1 VSETGARHLVL
12 VGAGHAHVEVL
23 RAFGRNRPCNM
34 RMTLITRE
42 AASPYSGMLPGAIA
56 GHYRRDETEI
66 QVAPLA
72 RFAGAELIV
81 DEVTSLD
88 AQARLVHRKAGPP
101 IAYDFLSLDIGSTP
115 NIGDVPGA
123 AAHAIPVKPIDGF
136 FARFDRL
143 HADVLA
149 GRIQRLALV
158 GGGAGG
164 VELLL
169 AVAHRLRR
177 DRPGQPLELTLI
189 SGSERILDGFSA
201 GFRRRIEAALA
212 EQAIAV
218 VAGARAVG
226 VSPNGVTLASGR
238 FVAADAVLW
247 TTQASPASFLA
258 DAGLECDEHGFLLV
272 DEMLRA
278 KEHPEISAAGDM
290 IAFAPRA
297 LPKAGVY
304 AVRAGPV
311 LAHNLR
317 ASLAGTGLSPFR
329 PQRRAL
335 VILATGPRH
344 AVATGYG
351 FTLEGDWVWRWKDRI
366 DRRFMARFRVD
377 GSEVQR

>member
-1 VSETGARHLVL
+1 MSNAGPRHLVL

-23 RAFGRNRPCNM
+23 RAFGRDRP
-34 RMTLITRE
+34 RDTRIIVITRV
-42 AASPYSGMLPGAIA
+42 AASPYSGMLPGTVA
-56 GHYRRDETEI
+56 GHYTRDETEI
-66 QVAPLA
+66 PVAPLA
-72 RFAGAELIV
+72 QAAGAEVIV

-88 AQARLVHRKAGPP
+88 IQARLVHRKAGPP
-101 IAYDFLSLDIGSTP
+101 VAYDRLSLDIGSTP
-115 NIGDVPGA
+115 HFGGVPGA

-136 FARFDRL
+136 LTRFERL
-143 HADVLA
+143 HAEMLA
-149 GRIQRLALV
+149 GRIRRLALV

-177 DRPGQPLELTLI
+177 DGPERPVALTLI
-189 SGSERILDGFSA
+189 SASGRILEGFSP

-212 EQAIAV
+212 EHAITV
-218 VAGARAVG
+218 VAGSRAAG
-226 VSPNGVTLASGR
+226 VSPDGVTLACGR

-247 TTQASPASFLA
+247 TTQADPAGFLA
-258 DAGLECDEHGFLLV
+258 KAGLDCDANGFVVV

-278 KEHPEISAAGDM
+278 KGHPAIFAAGDM
-290 IAFAPRA
+290 IAFMPRA

-317 ASLAGTGLSPFR
+317 ASLAETKLSPFR

-351 FTLEGDWVWRWKDRI
+351 FTLAGNWVWRWKDQI

-377 GSEVQR
+377 GSKRQR